1 MPICRC
7 SSFAT
12 ITLGFCVA
20 AGLTLFSG
28 CASEEKKPAVPPSPP
43 PAQSA
48 PEPPPPPP
56 EPPKPSS
63 EDIQLQS
70 AIEAALQKAK
80 ITGVTVT
87 VMNGEAKVKGTVP
100 KGKKAQVLAA
110 VGSAKPKK
118 VISDAL
124 TEQ

>member
-1 MPICRC
+1 MFTRRH
-7 SSFAT
+7 SGLAT
-12 ITLGFCVA
+12 VSLGLVVA
-20 AGLTLFSG
+20 AGLVLPSG
-28 CASEEKKPAVPPSPP
+28 CSSEEKKPAAPP
-43 PAQSA
+43 PTQQKA
-48 PEPPPPPP
+48 PEPPPPAP

-87 VMNGEAKVKGTVP
+87 VMNGEATVKGTVP

-118 VISDAL
+118 VISDGL

>member
-1 MPICRC
+1 MRTRRY
-7 SSFAT
+7 SGLAT
-12 ITLGFCVA
+12 TTLGLLVA
-20 AGLTLFSG
+20 AGLMLPSG
-28 CASEEKKPAVPPSPP
+28 CASEEKKPPAPP
-43 PAQSA
+43 PTQQKA
-48 PEPPPPPP
+48 PEPLPPPP
-56 EPPKPSS
+56 EPPKPSP

-87 VMNGEAKVKGTVP
+87 VMNGEATVKGTVP
-100 KGKKAQVLAA
+100 KGKKAQTLAA

-118 VISDAL
+118 VISDEL

>member
-1 MPICRC
+1 MLTRHH
-7 SSFAT
+7 SGLAT
-12 ITLGFCVA
+12 ATLGLVVA
-20 AGLTLFSG
+20 AGLGLSSG
-28 CASEEKKPAVPPSPP
+28 CTSEEKKPAAPPPTQQQAPAPPP
-43 PAQSA
+43 PAPAS
-48 PEPPPPPP
+48 
-56 EPPKPSS
+56 PKPSS

-87 VMNGEAKVKGTVP
+87 VMNGEATVKGAVP

-118 VISDAL
+118 VISDGL

>member
-1 MPICRC
+1 MLTRRH
-7 SSFAT
+7 SGLAT
-12 ITLGFCVA
+12 IPLGLVIA
-20 AGLTLFSG
+20 AGLVLSSG
-28 CASEEKKPAVPPSPP
+28 CASEEKKPATPPPTEQKAPPP
-43 PAQSA
+43 PA
-48 PEPPPPPP
+48 P
-56 EPPKPSS
+56 EPPKPSP

-87 VMNGEAKVKGTVP
+87 VMNGEATVKGTVP

-118 VISDAL
+118 VISDGL

>member
-1 MPICRC
+1 MLTRC
-7 SSFAT
+7 HSGLAT
-12 ITLGFCVA
+12 VSLGLVIA
-20 AGLTLFSG
+20 AGLVLSSG
-28 CASEEKKPAVPPSPP
+28 CASEEKKPE
-43 PAQSA
+43 A
-48 PEPPPPPP
+48 PTQQQAPPPPPPPAP
-56 EPPKPSS
+56 EPPKPSP

-87 VMNGEAKVKGTVP
+87 VMNGEATVSGTVP
-100 KGKKAQVLAA
+100 KGKKAQALAA

-118 VISDAL
+118 VISDGL

>member
-1 MPICRC
+1 MLTRRRPYL
-7 SSFAT
+7 AT
-12 ITLGFCVA
+12 ATLGLAIA
-20 AGLTLFSG
+20 AGLVFASG
-28 CASEEKKPAVPPSPP
+28 CASEEKKPAPP
-43 PAQSA
+43 PPTAQEA

-56 EPPKPSS
+56 EPPKPSP

-70 AIEAALQKAK
+70 AIEAALQKAN

-87 VMNGEAKVKGTVP
+87 VVNGEATVKGTVP
-100 KGKKAQVLAA
+100 KGKKAQALAA

-118 VISDAL
+118 VISDEL